1 MCWGACATSRA
12 CRIFGTSSLEAHP
25 IADVRALPGIRYRL
39 ANAGDP
45 SRLVAPPYDVIP
57 APDLAR
63 YEALSPYN
71 VVHVTRPGTDYAR
84 AGRTFEEWER
94 SGIVQADE
102 PSMYVHEVEFDGRR
116 RRDLIAALRL
126 QPYEDRVVLP
136 HERTHRGPK
145 EDRLALM
152 RATHVSLEPLW
163 FVYEGRVTELQQI
176 IEAVSRRSPAVQF
189 HGPEGTEHR
198 LWTIT
203 DRVIQAAV
211 HAAFEGIPVLIAD
224 GHHRYETALAY
235 AEEVGGPPDAASRF
249 TLALLTDIDDPG
261 LEVLPTH
268 RVLKAGVAVTGGEDA
283 ASLEATLAGLHGRVA
298 AGVYHDH
305 RFQVLPLEGNVA
317 LVELHE
323 QVIDNILGKR
333 SPEDFL
339 LYTRDPAEAVRWVDE
354 GAGSAAFFL
363 DAPDLHVV
371 LKLAQ
376 EGKPLPQKSTYFH
389 PKPPSGMVFFRLDPN
404 RSL

>member
-1 MCWGACATSRA
+1 M
-12 CRIFGTSSLEAHP
+12 
-25 IADVRALPGIRYRL
+25 
-39 ANAGDP
+39 
-45 SRLVAPPYDVIP
+45 VAPPYDVISE
-57 APDLAR
+57 AELSR
-63 YEALSPYN
+63 YRSLSHFN
-71 VVHVTRPGTDYAR
+71 VVHVTRPGTDYER

-94 SGIVQADE
+94 DGILQADE
-102 PSMYVHEVEFDGRR
+102 PSMYVHEVAFNGRR
-116 RRDLIAALRL
+116 RLDLIAVLRL

-163 FVYEGRVTELQQI
+163 FVYEGRVTGLQQI
-176 IEAVSRRSPAVQF
+176 TEVVSRRSPAVEF
-189 HGPEGTEHR
+189 RGPGGTEHR
-198 LWTIT
+198 LWTVT
-203 DRVIQAAV
+203 DGVIHAAV
-211 HAAFEGIPVLIAD
+211 HAAFESLPVLIAD

-268 RVLKAGVAVTGGEDA
+268 RVLKVGVAVTGGEEA
-283 ASLEATLAGLHGRVA
+283 PSLEATLAALRGRMA
-298 AGVYHDH
+298 AGAYHDH
-305 RFQVLPLEGNVA
+305 MFQVLPLEGNVA

-333 SPEDFL
+333 NPEDFL
-339 LYTRDPAEAVRWVDE
+339 LYTRDAGEAVRWVDE
-354 GAGSAAFFL
+354 GVGVGAFFL
-363 DAPDLHVV
+363 DAPDLRQV

-376 EGKPLPQKSTYFH
+376 DGKVLPQKSTYFY
-389 PKPPSGMVFFRLDPN
+389 PKPPSGMVFLRLDPN
-404 RSL
+404 RRL